1 MKAKRMSTGSSHNNS
16 GTTTT
21 STTAEEFF
29 IDVILARHARKL
41 LTAGNLTQLGVFF
54 AQFPDF
60 QAVSWLRKEKD
71 RAGQIQDF
79 IWAVRKIHAEFLWPW
94 PSDSGVRSRAE
105 SCPSEPGGS
114 SRLVEDN
121 LRQLYIETNPVR
133 QQTDSGYLSHQTVR
147 PDRQSQSSLLTVE
160 AMLRIKE
167 GHGHVGSIAS
177 EEGDLG
183 SISGVQSTVANTPR
197 DSGSEAGTVSRSE
210 AQLTYLLHL
219 LLEAECLDWA
229 SCVAVVLMDVMA
241 IIRIIS
247 AARASSDDT
256 GARLHQGLQKVCSDL
271 TQYSHFLAAIKPHM
285 AGMTVSPAS
294 VPTAELSQ
302 RPVMLSRSLSDPG
315 AEGDTEPVRKEI
327 ETEVERPRAVT
338 PSPGQ
343 TVDTETGPEN
353 TSGQSES
360 EEDAG
365 CRLM

>member
-1 MKAKRMSTGSSHNNS
+1 MKAKRVSTGSSHNNS
-16 GTTTT
+16 G
-21 STTAEEFF
+21 SSTAEEFF

-41 LTAGNLTQLGVFF
+41 LTAGHLTQLGVFF

-79 IWAVRKIHAEFLWPW
+79 VWAVRKIHEEFLWPW
-94 PSDSGVRSRAE
+94 PSDSGARSRAE

-121 LRQLYIETNPVR
+121 LRQLYIETGPVK
-133 QQTDSGYLSHQTVR
+133 QQTDSGYLSHQTGR

-183 SISGVQSTVANTPR
+183 SVSGVQSTVAHTPR
-197 DSGSEAGTVSRSE
+197 DSGSEAGAVGRSE

-247 AARASSDDT
+247 AARAGSDDT

-271 TQYSHFLAAIKPHM
+271 TEYSHFLAAIKPHM
-285 AGMTVSPAS
+285 AGMTVSPAN
-294 VPTAELSQ
+294 VPPAEPTQ
-302 RPVMLSRSLSDPG
+302 RPAALSRSMSDPG
-315 AEGDTEPVRKEI
+315 AEGHTEPPR
-327 ETEVERPRAVT
+327 TENEAEPERPRAVT
-338 PSPGQ
+338 PSPGK
-343 TVDTETGPEN
+343 TAESEAGPETN
-353 TSGQSES
+353 SAQSEG
-360 EEDAG
+360 EEDSG
-365 CRLM
+365 CLLM